1 MRCWKSP
8 PNRFVYASC
17 QPGNLPNADSLSGS
31 DSFTAEEAFIL
42 QDPRF
47 LSGVAAFNQGEW
59 YECHDDFE
67 AVWHET
73 QGRLRPVLQG
83 ILQIAVA
90 HHHLERGNHRGA
102 TVLLGEGLGRLAAA
116 EPCELGLDIQKLQ
129 QSSQRRLGA
138 LQQGSSLDS
147 LSLPRL
153 EPCLGGPR

>member
-1 MRCWKSP
+1 MSG
-8 PNRFVYASC
+8 F
-17 QPGNLPNADSLSGS
+17 DSL
-31 DSFTAEEAFIL
+31 TAEEALIR

-47 LSGVAAFNQGEW
+47 HSGVAAFNLGEW

-90 HHHLERGNHRGA
+90 HHHLERGNKTGA
-102 TVLLGEGLGRLAAA
+102 TVLLGEGLGRLASA
-116 EPCELGLDIQKLQ
+116 EACELGLNIQKLQ
-129 QSSQRRLGA
+129 QSSQRRLAA

-153 EPCLGGPR
+153 EPCQGGPR